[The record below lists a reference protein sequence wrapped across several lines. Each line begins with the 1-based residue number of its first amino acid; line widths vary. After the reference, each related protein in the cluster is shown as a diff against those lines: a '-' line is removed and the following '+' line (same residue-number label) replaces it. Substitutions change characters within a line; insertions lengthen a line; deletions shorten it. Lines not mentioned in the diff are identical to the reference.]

1 MKNSLSYKNC
11 VIQGES
17 FQLAQ
22 NSGWIPR
29 YSLTRAGADKRS
41 NAAPLHYDRLDQVF
55 CTEDEAD
62 GFALQEAVR
71 WIDEN
76 IQPAWVRE

>member
-11 VIQGES
+11 VIQCES

-22 NSGWIPR
+22 NTGWIPR
-29 YSLTRAGADKRS
+29 YSLTRPGADKRS

-62 GFALQEAVR
+62 SFALQEALR
-71 WIDEN
+71 WVAEN
-76 IQPAWVRE
+76 IRPAWVSE

>member
-22 NSGWIPR
+22 NNGWIPR
-29 YSLTRAGADKRS
+29 YSLARPGADKRS
-41 NAAPLHYDRLDQVF
+41 TAAPLHYDRLDQVF

-62 GFALQEAVR
+62 SFALQEAVR

-76 IQPAWVRE
+76 IQPASMSG

>member
-1 MKNSLSYKNC
+1 MKNSVSYKNY
-11 VIQGES
+11 VIRGES

-22 NSGWIPR
+22 NTGWIPR
-29 YSLTRAGADKRS
+29 YSLTRPDADKKS

-76 IQPAWVRE
+76 VQPSVSE